1 MLCLHTLYPRLAQ
14 ENAMSRKLKLSIAAV
29 MTAVVTTMG
38 VSTATTGIAVAKDR
52 SMCC

>member
-1 MLCLHTLYPRLAQ
+1 MP
-14 ENAMSRKLKLSIAAV
+14 RKLKLTVAAV

-38 VSTATTGIAVAKDR
+38 VSSATTGIAVAKDR